1 MESIENMWKKFSL
14 SDKEGLNVDLVN
26 TVQQPENILAAKF
39 LTSRLLNMDA
49 VARTFKPLWKTRQSF
64 TVQDLG
70 GNKVAFVFED
80 AMDLERVLVNELWT
94 YDKFLVVFQRV
105 QGDGP
110 IQDSLFSHTSFWVQ
124 LHNIPLRRRTEA
136 AAETIGRSIGLV
148 QTVASS
154 DDERGGENCMRVRV
168 RLAVNRPLC
177 RGRLVNLEEGKKSW
191 IAFRYERLQNFCYW
205 CGCLDHGEKDCDI
218 GLQQHQSSAKDE
230 YQYGAWL
237 RASSDRPPRKTVVTV
252 PGNQP
257 NGRDKSKHPEQPNH
271 HDATETNDLSCDR
284 SEKGK
289 NPENTVYDLE
299 NDMEIEEN
307 PSFPFQA
314 PGKKSDNDIFNDQLR
329 EIDQAINY
337 KPNEEH
343 VSEQVSDLINSS
355 ISTTNQ
361 VQEAVGATAKNMSPL
376 PNPSRRPLA
385 DISNGPITTPNHRST
400 STKWKKLARA
410 HKPIRESSPKVQ
422 PQKRELLFTEADT
435 AHGKRLRA
443 VPDQS
448 LPETM
453 ICISWNCRGLGN
465 QGTVQELAKLVRIK
479 DPSVLFLSETWMDE
493 DRLEG
498 LRNTDQ
504 PWRLTCFYGAPE
516 THLRDQ
522 SWNLLR
528 NLHGQFSLP
537 WCCVG
542 DFNEIVRSSEK
553 CGRRDQSERQM
564 QRFRAVIDDCGFLD
578 LGFRGF
584 PFTWCNNRRGTATTW
599 LRLDRFMATNDW
611 ILRFSSA
618 VVDHLEST
626 TSDHK
631 PICLST
637 QPVRMTRPRKKLF
650 RFEDM
655 WRSDPSCEPT
665 ITKAWVTKTRGSPMV
680 QATGK
685 IQNCGA
691 ALTGWSRKQFGHITK
706 LLREKTEQLRRAEM
720 DSIHGCGH
728 DTVISIRKEVSDLL
742 LKEERMWK
750 QRSRESW
757 LKEGDHNTKFFHNRA
772 SHRKRRN
779 TISALRMANGE
790 VVTDENLI
798 GAQFIEYYQALF
810 TAQPLEDTE
819 VVLDSIQPCVTQEM
833 NQSLT
838 CPFTE
843 EEVLIAMKQMGPL
856 KAPGPDGMPP
866 IFYQSYWHVVGK
878 DITAAVLY
886 CLQSG
891 TLLPALNHTF
901 VTLIPK
907 TKSPE
912 TVTEYR
918 PISLCNVLYKLISK
932 VLANRLKKILPHII
946 SETQSAF
953 VPGRLITDNILI
965 AFETL
970 HHMHNKR
977 TGKVGSMALKL
988 DMSKAYDRVEWGFVK
1003 QEILAIYEKASGQ
1016 QLNRAKTNLFF
1027 SRNTTQ
1033 ATQEDIKE
1041 ILGVPSIQQYEKYL
1055 GLPSLVGK
1063 EKITC
1068 FSQIKERVW
1077 SKVKGWKEKLLS
1089 QAGREILIKAVV
1101 QAIPTYTM
1109 NCFKLPVTLCKE
1121 IEGII
1126 RRFWW
1131 GQTSD
1136 RRKIHWI
1143 RWEKLCNS
1151 KGEGEKT
1158 RGSFAWRSI
1167 LKAKGL
1173 ILSGLS
1179 WRVGDGAQIPIKGSN
1194 WLLEEGHRRILSP
1207 LTNLPVDAK
1216 VGELI
1221 HGSPP
1226 TWNTHKI
1233 HSLFLPYDVEAILKI
1248 PLSGRQQEDRLYWFE
1263 TQNGKY
1269 SVRSG
1274 YKLLCKDDRANIP
1287 ESSRQWDP
1295 DPLWKRIWRARV
1307 PAKIRTFLWRACH
1320 DSLPTKLGLFKRQVT
1335 PNPLCETCRAQSE
1348 DSLHALWKC
1357 PAVSRVWSLDP
1368 DFSDLQN
1375 LAPMSLSALMRQ
1387 IIQSNSD
1394 HLFEKFAITSW
1405 LLWHKRNQD
1414 RLRLPSDP
1422 HSQILPRAHALLS
1435 EYLAVTTENKPQ
1447 KPLPPQVRWKPP
1459 SSNLF
1464 KVNFD
1469 GAIFRESNTGGL
1481 GVVIRDKTGMVIA
1494 TLSQKVTGNH
1504 TAEMIEALAAR
1515 RAIRFAMEVGVTN
1528 AEFEGD
1534 AETVIRDLYR
1544 TAPIYTPY
1552 GLVIEDAKVLLAEIQ
1567 NFSLSHTR
1575 RSGNSVAHALARR
1588 ASKCHSYLVW
1598 MEEVPP
1604 DINHVLLNDLSAL
1617 AVE

>member
-1 MESIENMWKKFSL
+1 
-14 SDKEGLNVDLVN
+14 
-26 TVQQPENILAAKF
+26 
-39 LTSRLLNMDA
+39 
-49 VARTFKPLWKTRQSF
+49 
-64 TVQDLG
+64 
-70 GNKVAFVFED
+70 
-80 AMDLERVLVNELWT
+80 
-94 YDKFLVVFQRV
+94 
-105 QGDGP
+105 
-110 IQDSLFSHTSFWVQ
+110 
-124 LHNIPLRRRTEA
+124 
-136 AAETIGRSIGLV
+136 
-148 QTVASS
+148 
-154 DDERGGENCMRVRV
+154 
-168 RLAVNRPLC
+168 
-177 RGRLVNLEEGKKSW
+177 
-191 IAFRYERLQNFCYW
+191 
-205 CGCLDHGEKDCDI
+205 
-218 GLQQHQSSAKDE
+218 
-230 YQYGAWL
+230 
-237 RASSDRPPRKTVVTV
+237 
-252 PGNQP
+252 
-257 NGRDKSKHPEQPNH
+257 
-271 HDATETNDLSCDR
+271 
-284 SEKGK
+284 
-289 NPENTVYDLE
+289 
-299 NDMEIEEN
+299 
-307 PSFPFQA
+307 
-314 PGKKSDNDIFNDQLR
+314 
-329 EIDQAINY
+329 
-337 KPNEEH
+337 
-343 VSEQVSDLINSS
+343 
-355 ISTTNQ
+355 
-361 VQEAVGATAKNMSPL
+361 
-376 PNPSRRPLA
+376 
-385 DISNGPITTPNHRST
+385 
-400 STKWKKLARA
+400 
-410 HKPIRESSPKVQ
+410 
-422 PQKRELLFTEADT
+422 
-435 AHGKRLRA
+435 
-443 VPDQS
+443 
-448 LPETM
+448 M

-498 LRNTDQ
+498 LRCRFNFSNKFVVKRINKGGGLVLFWKYDLNLSICSYSLNHIDSLIDSNTDQ

-1003 QEILAIYEKASGQ
+1003 QVMVRMGFHEKWISLILECISSVSYSLLINGTPTGHIIPTRGLRQGDPISPYLFLLCAEGLNGLIKKASTQGEIHGVSLCPRGPQITNLFFADDSLLFCRASLRECHKIQEILAIYEKASGQ

-1089 QAGREILIKAVV
+1089 QAGQEILIKAVV

-1151 KGEGEKT
+1151 KGEGGLGFRDLQKFNLALLAKQFWRFMHNQNSLIYKVFSAKFFPHGNILEASEKT

-1216 VGELI
+1216 VEELI